1 MFLHPISQSKEQASL
16 GFAGVVQGP
25 TRFLGNHEIG
35 QGGSGERKGR
45 RLAWLIE
52 GAISSVESSRLKEGA
67 RRQARKEKEGKVAR
81 EKGRG
86 PTKKQKHR
94 FQFGNREGP
103 AQSWAPPRCHILS
116 PTLREL
122 HPWPFVQMASTGVWK
137 NSSLEEDKLTHRN
150 NSSIWQVTNRRHLHE
165 GEG

>member
-35 QGGSGERKGR
+35 QGGSGERKAR
-45 RLAWLIE
+45 RSVWLIE

-67 RRQARKEKEGKVAR
+67 RRQAGKEKEGKVAR

-103 AQSWAPPRCHILS
+103 PS
-116 PTLREL
+116 LRL
-122 HPWPFVQMASTGVWK
+122 LP
-137 NSSLEEDKLTHRN
+137 D
-150 NSSIWQVTNRRHLHE
+150 VTFCHLHSE
-165 GEG
+165 NCTPGRLSRWPQLESGGTPVWRKTNSHTEITLASGR